1 MLPHSLTQ
9 AKPQQPRLSVD
20 RFVLQSVGG
29 LYFQSTPARPLLTK
43 CRNKAR
49 EFDSE
54 ILADCFRECIEL
66 TARRSFRVFAVAGMY
81 SSGGIC

>member
-1 MLPHSLTQ
+1 MITTSGIYRVTVNEANNPTYLKSGVYRVTVSKHKT
-9 AKPQQPRLSVD
+9 D
-20 RFVLQSVGG
+20 RRGS
-29 LYFQSTPARPLLTK
+29 LLTK

-66 TARRSFRVFAVAGMY
+66 TSRRSFRVFAVAGRF
-81 SSGGIC
+81 

>member
-1 MLPHSLTQ
+1 MLSQSVSQQKLKLPRVSL
-9 AKPQQPRLSVD
+9 V
-20 RFVLQSVGG
+20 RFILQSVDG
-29 LYFQSTPARPLLTK
+29 LYFQCTPARPLLSK

-66 TARRSFRVFAVAGMY
+66 TSRRSFRVFAVAGMY
-81 SSGGIC
+81 SSGGAR